1 MLPAAPERIQMNEFK
16 YACPVCGQHI
26 KCDVSQAGTVMEC
39 PTCFQKITVP
49 QAPTTADQKFILTGS
64 KVMEGKIS
72 KPEDA
77 GGGGV
82 SEKKFPVV
90 KGLLLLAV
98 VGIVVFALRGKI
110 SNLVSAWVWRAGDV
124 GAVGAAGSFS
134 RSHGVFTVNGSG
146 ADTWRRADGFYFV
159 FQTLNGDGALTARV
173 LNLKNTDLW
182 AKAGVMIRENTNAGS
197 MFAMSCIRPDG
208 QVQSVWRKATDGEAD
223 SSALAGGPDYPKWVK
238 IVRNGNS
245 FSAYYKV
252 KPEDGWLPIGA
263 PQTISMAS
271 KVQIGLVV
279 CAHNAG
285 TLCLAQFDQVALLT
299 GHKTGQH

>member
-1 MLPAAPERIQMNEFK
+1 MASPHR
-16 YACPVCGQHI
+16 
-26 KCDVSQAGTVMEC
+26 D
-39 PTCFQKITVP
+39 PTPIGIPLLVP
-49 QAPTTADQKFILTGS
+49 S
-64 KVMEGKIS
+64 
-72 KPEDA
+72 
-77 GGGGV
+77 
-82 SEKKFPVV
+82 
-90 KGLLLLAV
+90 
-98 VGIVVFALRGKI
+98 ALHR
-110 SNLVSAWVWRAGDV
+110 S
-124 GAVGAAGSFS
+124 VGAAGSFS

-159 FQTLNGDGALTARV
+159 FQTLNGDGELTARV

-182 AKAGVMIRENTNAGS
+182 AKAGVMIREPSNAGS

-208 QVQSVWRKATDGEAD
+208 QVQLVWRKATDGEAD
-223 SSALAGGPDYPKWVK
+223 SSVLAGGPGYPKWVK
-238 IVRNGNS
+238 IVRKGNS

-263 PQTISMAS
+263 PQTISMVS

-285 TLCLAQFDQVALLT
+285 TLCLAQFDQMALLT